1 MEYRLFRK
9 KMSKSFIFFNDY
21 VDSLPL
27 NHTWLK
33 ITLYFD
39 DLQHVELHSKKFP
52 WRSNSIF
59 SKYSS
64 KHSCTYKRMFTAALL
79 AASKFWSRAS
89 LVVLQIRV
97 HLPTQGTWVPSLA
110 REQSTWHRATKPM
123 YHDYWTHAP
132 EPTDRSY
139 RVCVPQLLK
148 TACLEPVLCNREAT
162 SMGSLCPSTKNAPAH
177 CKERKPYTARKTQH
191 CQK

>member
-52 WRSNSIF
+52 
-59 SKYSS
+59 
-64 KHSCTYKRMFTAALL
+64 
-79 AASKFWSRAS
+79 
-89 LVVLQIRV
+89 
-97 HLPTQGTWVPSLA
+97 
-110 REQSTWHRATKPM
+110 
-123 YHDYWTHAP
+123 
-132 EPTDRSY
+132 
-139 RVCVPQLLK
+139 
-148 TACLEPVLCNREAT
+148 
-162 SMGSLCPSTKNAPAH
+162 
-177 CKERKPYTARKTQH
+177 
-191 CQK
+191 